1 MKGDGQVLQVKSATS
16 LQLQVKL
23 ATFHQMR
30 VKSGTNPVRNNL
42 HSVTSFLTCSF
53 SKIIISHIAMMALIR
68 TGSIEVC

>member
-16 LQLQVKL
+16 LQLQVNL

-42 HSVTSFLTCSF
+42 HSVTSFFNLLFFQNNNFTHSNDGF
-53 SKIIISHIAMMALIR
+53 N
-68 TGSIEVC
+68 